1 MNMDKSNTLTILK
14 NAFLMERKGKSL
26 YEKAMDHAKD
36 DVVKAFFKDLADDE
50 QEHMNILEKQFK
62 AYMKSGKFMA
72 GGFENDGGAVT
83 APDILDETL
92 KDKIN
97 AAGFEA
103 TAITAAISFEEKAV
117 KMYNQRSKEAT
128 DPEEKKMYNWL
139 STWEKTHLEKLM
151 ALEASLMENLWNDN
165 NFWPF

>member
-1 MNMDKSNTLTILK
+1 MDKSNTLTILK
-14 NAFLMERKGKSL
+14 NAFLIERKGKSL
-26 YEKAMDHAKD
+26 YEKARDHAKD
-36 DVVKAFFKDLADDE
+36 DTVKAFFNDLVNDE

-72 GGFENDGGAVT
+72 GGFENNGGAIT

-117 KMYNQRSKEAT
+117 KLYSQRAQEAT

-139 STWEKTHLEKLM
+139 STWEKTHLKKLM
-151 ALEASLMENLWNDN
+151 ALDASLIESVWHDN

>member
-1 MNMDKSNTLTILK
+1 
-14 NAFLMERKGKSL
+14 MERKGKSL
-26 YEKAMDHAKD
+26 YEQAMAHASD
-36 DVVKAFFKDLADDE
+36 ESVKAFFKELADDE

-62 AYMKSGKFMA
+62 SLMADGKFMA
-72 GGFENDGGAVT
+72 GGFENDASQVS
-83 APDILDETL
+83 APDILDQDL

-117 KMYNQRSKEAT
+117 KMYAERSEQSD
-128 DPEEKKMYNWL
+128 DPEEKKLYHWL
-139 STWEKTHLEKLM
+139 STWEKTHLKKL
-151 ALEASLMENLWNDN
+151 LSIESSLMESIWNDN